1 MRTVE
6 EPGIRTW
13 DFPRGIASIAVMTG
27 FAADHGVAADRVLAG
42 TGLTS
47 ATLTDPAL
55 QVSAATELVVVR
67 NLVRELAGVPALGA
81 EVGRRYRIST
91 FGIFGFACVTSP
103 TLREAIS
110 LALRYYQLG
119 YGFCTPVVESGEGSV
134 LAWIHHDLVPA
145 DVARFLVERDIVAM
159 HRVMGDLLGHEL
171 TVSRIEFDFDAA
183 DSADRLHEI
192 FGSRPEFGRAHT
204 VFTLDPAILTE
215 TLPQANAQTWSLCVA
230 QCADLLQRRTART
243 GITAEVRELIL
254 PGGETAGISALPT
267 IEVVARELGTSPR
280 TLRRRLAEAGT
291 GYRALVDEVRC
302 TLAEEMLSG
311 TPLPVDDIAIRLGYA
326 EATPFIHAFKRWT
339 GTTPS
344 AYRSKRAGRA
354 WP

>member
-6 EPGIRTW
+6 EPDIRTW
-13 DFPRGIASIAVMTG
+13 DFPRGIASIAVMAD
-27 FAADHGVAADRVLAG
+27 FAAEHGVDADRVLAG
-42 TGLTS
+42 TGLAPAALTS
-47 ATLTDPAL
+47 PEL
-55 QVSAATELVVVR
+55 QVPAVTELVVVR
-67 NLVRELAGVPALGA
+67 NLVRELADVPALGA
-81 EVGRRYRIST
+81 QVGRRYRLST

-119 YGFCTPVVESGEGSV
+119 YGFCTPVVESGDDGV

-145 DVARFLVERDIVAM
+145 DVARFLVERDVVAM
-159 HRVMGDLLGHEL
+159 HRVLGDLLGHEL
-171 TVSRIEFDFDAA
+171 TVARIEFDFETG

-192 FGSRPEFGRAHT
+192 LGVAPEFGRAHT
-204 VFTLDPAILTE
+204 VFTLDPTILAQA
-215 TLPQANAQTWSLCVA
+215 LPQANAQTWSLCVA
-230 QCADLLQRRTART
+230 QCAELLQQRTART
-243 GITAEVRELIL
+243 GITAEVRALIL
-254 PGGETAGISALPT
+254 PGGDTALIPSPPT

-280 TLRRRLAEAGT
+280 TLRRRLTAAGT

-302 TLAEEMLSG
+302 ALAEEMLTG
-311 TPLPVDDIAIRLGYA
+311 TPLSIDDIAVRLGYA

-344 AYRSKRAGRA
+344 AYRRQRVR
-354 WP
+354 

>member
-6 EPGIRTW
+6 EPEVRTW
-13 DFPRGIASIAVMTG
+13 DFPRGIASIAVMAA
-27 FAADHGVAADRVLAG
+27 FAADHGVTADRVLAG
-42 TGLTS
+42 TGLAETALTS
-47 ATLTDPAL
+47 PDL
-55 QVSAATELVVVR
+55 QVPATTELVVVR
-67 NLVRELAGVPALGA
+67 NLVRELAHVPALGV
-81 EVGRRYRIST
+81 EVGRRYRLST

-110 LALRYYQLG
+110 LALRYYHLG
-119 YGFCTPVVESGEGSV
+119 YGFCTPVVESGDGGV
-134 LAWIHHDLVPA
+134 LARIHHELVPP

-171 TVSRIEFDFDAA
+171 AVSRIEFDFDAG
-183 DSADRLHEI
+183 DSAERLAEVL
-192 FGSRPEFGRAHT
+192 GAPPEFGRAQT
-204 VFTLDPAILTE
+204 VFTLDPAVLAQ

-230 QCADLLQRRTART
+230 QCADLLQRRSART

-254 PGGETAGISALPT
+254 PGGESAGIASPPT

-280 TLRRRLAEAGT
+280 TLRRRLTEAGT
-291 GYRALVDEVRC
+291 GFRALVDEVRC
-302 TLAEEMLSG
+302 TLAEEMLTG
-311 TPLPVDDIAIRLGYA
+311 TPLSIDDIAIRLGYA

-344 AYRSKRAGRA
+344 AYRRSRVR
-354 WP
+354 

>member
-13 DFPRGIASIAVMTG
+13 DFPRGIASIAVMAG
-27 FAADHGVAADRVLAG
+27 CAADHGVSTDRILAG

-47 ATLTDPAL
+47 AALSDPDL
-55 QVSAATELVVVR
+55 QVPGAIELVVVR
-67 NLVRELAGVPALGA
+67 NLVRELADVPALGV

-91 FGIFGFACVTSP
+91 FGIFGYACITSP

-119 YGFCTPVVESGEGSV
+119 YGFCTPVVEFDEGTV
-134 LAWIHHDLVPA
+134 LARIHHDLVPA

-159 HRVMGDLLGHEL
+159 HRVMGDLLGHEFA
-171 TVSRIEFDFDAA
+171 VSRIELDFAA
-183 DSADRLHEI
+183 HEGADRLSEVL
-192 FGSRPEFGRAHT
+192 GATPLFGRPQT
-204 VFTLDPAILTE
+204 VFALDPAILGQS
-215 TLPQANAQTWSLCVA
+215 LPQANAQTWSLCVA
-230 QCADLLQRRTART
+230 QCADLVQRRTART
-243 GITAEVRELIL
+243 GITAQVRKLIL
-254 PGGETAGISALPT
+254 PGGDSTGIPAPPT
-267 IEVVARELGTSPR
+267 IEQVARELGTSPR

-311 TPLPVDDIAIRLGYA
+311 TPLSVDDIAIRLGYA

-344 AYRSKRAGRA
+344 AYRRKRAGSAR
-354 WP
+354 P